1 MERRDAL
8 AMIGS
13 AATGMLVNGMTKT
26 AFAQGAAADG
36 TMPGWDAATG
46 EYILPP
52 LPYAYNAL
60 EPAIDEQTMRLHH
73 DLHHA
78 GYVKGLN
85 KALADLAAARTGG
98 DFAAVKAIS
107 RDLAFHGSGHVL
119 HCTFWDNMAPPA
131 SGRGGGAPSGDLALA
146 LDKSFGSFD
155 AFKAQ
160 FSAASNAVEGSGW
173 GILAYEPLGGN
184 LLVLQAEKHQ
194 DLSIW
199 GVTPLLVLDVWEHA
213 YYLRYQNKRGDYVK
227 AFWDVVNWGDV
238 AKRFAAAMG

>member
-1 MERRDAL
+1 MERREAL
-8 AMIGS
+8 AMIGG
-13 AATGMLVNGMTKT
+13 AATGILVNGMTGT
-26 AFAQGAAADG
+26 AFAQGAPSGG
-36 TMPGWDAATG
+36 TMPGWDATKG
-46 EYILPP
+46 EYVLPP

-60 EPAIDEQTMRLHH
+60 EPAIDEQTMKLHH

-85 KALADLAAARTGG
+85 KALADLAAARTSG

-119 HCTFWDNMAPPA
+119 HCVFWDNMAAPG
-131 SGRGGGAPSGDLALA
+131 SGGGGVPSGDLADALA
-146 LDKSFGSFD
+146 RSFGSFD

-160 FSAASNAVEGSGW
+160 FSAASNAVEGGGW
-173 GILAYEPLGGN
+173 GILAYEKLGGN

-199 GVTPLLVLDVWEHA
+199 GVSPLLVLDVWEHA

-238 AKRFAAAMG
+238 AKRYGVARG